1 MASNCKMDWS
11 IEVEIKKALIVDDED
26 ALREIISE
34 VLSMQD
40 IDTIQASNGNEA
52 IQLAKDNRE
61 DLDLLIIDM
70 FMPAMSGEETYK
82 QINEFLPDTKV
93 IFMSGYN
100 SDQSFSETEFGETL
114 RFLKK
119 PFTISGLRD
128 LIVDMDT
135 A

>member
-1 MASNCKMDWS
+1 MN
-11 IEVEIKKALIVDDED
+11 IKKALIVDDED

-34 VLSMQD
+34 VLGMQN
-40 IDTIQASNGNEA
+40 IETLQAANGNQA
-52 IQLAKDNRE
+52 IQLAKE
-61 DLDLLIIDM
+61 KKEEIDLLIIDM

-82 QINEFLPDTKV
+82 QINEFLPGTKV

-100 SDQSFSETEFGETL
+100 NDLSFTNTEFGDTQ

-119 PFTISGLRD
+119 PFTIASLRD
-128 LIVDMDT
+128 LIVEMAD